1 MRTLLLTLVAGFGLA
16 QAASSA
22 APAAAPRYFPSADVR
37 ASFAKGGLLVQTAG
51 YQVHTSRR
59 DMPGMAEVHA
69 RDTDVMYIL
78 DGTATIVTGGD
89 VVGGKTTAPGEIRGT
104 SIRGG
109 KPQSLAKGDVF
120 IVPNGVPHWFRDVP
134 RPIEYYVVKVT
145 APAR

>member
-1 MRTLLLTLVAGFGLA
+1 MRSVLLTLIAGFGLA

-22 APAAAPRYFPSADVR
+22 APAAAARYFPSADVR
-37 ASFAKGGLLVQTAG
+37 ASFAKGAPLVETGA
-51 YQVHTSRR
+51 YKVHTSRR
-59 DMPGMAEVHA
+59 EAAGMAEVHA

-109 KPQSLAKGDVF
+109 KEQRLVKGDVF

-134 RPIEYYVVKVT
+134 GPIEYYVVKVI